1 VPKSGPFKNEGI
13 HELAPDKLEQYL
25 EAYYLPGLVMIST
38 HEVWPGH
45 FMQYLTRRAHPDW
58 SLARRMAESYSTA
71 EGWAHYTEQMMVEQG
86 LGGGDP
92 KFNVAQIEMALL
104 RDCRF
109 IASIEMHTKGKSVD
123 DAMQIFMKEC
133 GSPEP
138 EARREAY
145 RGTRDP
151 GYINY
156 TVGKLEI
163 LKLRDDY
170 RAKMGDKFSLTE
182 FHDRLLAAGLVPI
195 KIIRR
200 EMMGEDGSVL

>member
-1 VPKSGPFKNEGI
+1 
-13 HELAPDKLEQYL
+13 
-25 EAYYLPGLVMIST
+25 
-38 HEVWPGH
+38 
-45 FMQYLTRRAHPDW
+45 
-58 SLARRMAESYSTA
+58 MA
-71 EGWAHYTEQMMVEQG
+71 
-86 LGGGDP
+86 L
-92 KFNVAQIEMALL
+92 ALL

>member
-1 VPKSGPFKNEGI
+1 VSFPFCGDVLMIAGKRNG
-13 HELAPDKLEQYL
+13 HDRDGGAP
-25 EAYYLPGLVMIST
+25 
-38 HEVWPGH
+38 
-45 FMQYLTRRAHPDW
+45 
-58 SLARRMAESYSTA
+58 
-71 EGWAHYTEQMMVEQG
+71 
-86 LGGGDP
+86 
-92 KFNVAQIEMALL
+92 
-104 RDCRF
+104 
-109 IASIEMHTKGKSVD
+109 IEMHTKGKSVE
-123 DAMQIFMKEC
+123 DAIQIFTKEC

-170 RAKMGDKFSLTE
+170 RAKMGDKFSLTD
-182 FHDRLLAAGLVPI
+182 FHDRLLAGGLVPI

-200 EMMGEDGSVL
+200 EMARFSDDPGHS

>member
-1 VPKSGPFKNEGI
+1 MIPSIKMVPI
-13 HELAPDKLEQYL
+13 
-25 EAYYLPGLVMIST
+25 PGSM
-38 HEVWPGH
+38 
-45 FMQYLTRRAHPDW
+45 R
-58 SLARRMAESYSTA
+58 
-71 EGWAHYTEQMMVEQG
+71 
-86 LGGGDP
+86 
-92 KFNVAQIEMALL
+92 ALL

-109 IASIEMHTKGKSVD
+109 IASIEMHTKGESID
-123 DAMQIFMKEC
+123 DATQIFMKEC

-170 RAKMGDKFSLTE
+170 RAKMGDEFSLTD
-182 FHDRLLAAGLVPI
+182 FHDRLLAGGLAPL

-200 EMMGEDGSVL
+200 EMMGVDGCAQRAPRRPESVKGPGGRLTR